1 MKPSQRKIVIIFV
14 GFVVLLAIIIARLF
28 DVQILNHN
36 RYAAMASGQQNS
48 LSKIPAKRG
57 TIYDRSLRPLAMTL
71 PAYQVFADP
80 EMIGDAKKAAVLL
93 AEFGLGDLKSLY
105 AKLTKEVRFVWLDR
119 RLDLEASLRLREELE
134 VREINTKKNRAIYF
148 EPSGE
153 RACPLDGVALNVV
166 GHFSI
171 DDEAL
176 GGIEQEMDSEL
187 RGKAGIRRFF
197 RYANGTKHPCV
208 EAIVNTPVS
217 GNSVVLTIDA
227 DLQEVAERELDLAVE
242 EHKAK
247 GGCVVIIDPA
257 CGDVLAL
264 ASNPRNANF
273 PVTHVFEP
281 GSAFKLCTMAT
292 ALDLGKVDTT
302 TIFDTHGGCLQL
314 PGGQTITDDHR
325 RGVMDLREAVQYSS
339 NVVAAMV
346 AMRIGERTFYKSMHA
361 FGFGLKTGIG
371 LEGESKGLLAEPK
384 HWSPRSLPTMGMGQ
398 EIGVTAIQMAMA
410 YAAVANGGT
419 LYQPRLVKAVI
430 DDDGKV
436 RRAWAPRAV
445 RTVIKKDACV
455 KMARMLRRVVES
467 GTGTQAKIKGVE
479 IAGKTGTGQKAMNG
493 IYVSGKY
500 TAVFAGFLPAER
512 ANLVCVVVVDEPLA
526 NGYYGGVVS
535 APVFKNVMEY
545 ALKRDLTLLPAQCY
559 NPKPREE
566 KQPAAKVVADSRHKR
581 GEDLEKPAQPE
592 GSVYPSVVGLTLR
605 DASEVLAKSQIRWR
619 AFGSGVVLEQRPEAL
634 SPLDRAKLCNLVLGE
649 AE

>member
-1 MKPSQRKIVIIFV
+1 
-14 GFVVLLAIIIARLF
+14 
-28 DVQILNHN
+28 
-36 RYAAMASGQQNS
+36 
-48 LSKIPAKRG
+48 
-57 TIYDRSLRPLAMTL
+57 
-71 PAYQVFADP
+71 
-80 EMIGDAKKAAVLL
+80 
-93 AEFGLGDLKSLY
+93 
-105 AKLTKEVRFVWLDR
+105 
-119 RLDLEASLRLREELE
+119 
-134 VREINTKKNRAIYF
+134 
-148 EPSGE
+148 
-153 RACPLDGVALNVV
+153 
-166 GHFSI
+166 
-171 DDEAL
+171 
-176 GGIEQEMDSEL
+176 
-187 RGKAGIRRFF
+187 
-197 RYANGTKHPCV
+197 V
-208 EAIVNTPVS
+208 EAIVNTPAS

-339 NVVAAMV
+339 NVVAATV
-346 AMRIGERTFYKSMHA
+346 AMRIGEPTFYKYMHA

-371 LEGESKGLLAEPK
+371 LEGESKGLLEEPK
-384 HWSPRSLPTMGMGQ
+384 HWWPRSLPTMGMGQ

-430 DDDGKV
+430 DDGGNI

-445 RTVIKKDACV
+445 RTVVKNDTCV
-455 KMARMLRRVVES
+455 KMARLLRRVVEN

-479 IAGKTGTGQKAMNG
+479 IAGKTGTGQKAING
-493 IYVSGKY
+493 VYVGGKY
-500 TAVFAGFLPAER
+500 TAVFAGFLPAEH
-512 ANLVCVVVVDEPLA
+512 AKLVCVVVVDEPMA

-535 APVFKNVMEY
+535 APVFKNIMEY
-545 ALKRDLTLLPAQCY
+545 ALKRDRTLLPAQCY

-566 KQPAAKVVADSRHKR
+566 KQPAAKAIADGRHKPS
-581 GEDLEKPAQPE
+581 EDPEEPAPPE

-605 DASEVLAKSQIRWR
+605 DAAEVLAKSQIKWR

-649 AE
+649 ME